1 MQVVNIAVV
10 EDEENYRN
18 TLTEYIRRFQEE
30 EGIRCPMHVFKN
42 GMEFLVDFKP
52 VYDVVFMDIEMPVI
66 SGLETA
72 KHMRET
78 DKEVSLIFVTRMGQ
92 YAINGYEVG
101 ALDFILK
108 PVGYYNFS
116 LKLKKA
122 IAASRRT
129 GKCISVGNGENVRKV
144 NLGEVLYIEV
154 LNHELVYHTA
164 GGNISARGSLSEREK
179 ALEGDN
185 FSRCN
190 NCYLVN
196 MNKIAEIRG
205 VTLLLENGEELAI
218 SRSRKAA
225 FQEKFIEFLGEKS

>member
-1 MQVVNIAVV
+1 MQVINIAIV

-18 TLTEYIRRFQEE
+18 TLVQYIRRFEEE
-30 EGIRCPMHVFKN
+30 EGVRCTVRTFRN

-52 VYDVVFMDIEMPVI
+52 VFDVVFMDIEMPVV

-72 KHMRET
+72 RHMREV

-101 ALDFILK
+101 ALDFMLK

-116 LKLKKA
+116 VKLKKA
-122 IAASRRT
+122 MSASARSGR
-129 GKCISVGNGENVRKV
+129 CISVGSGENVRKV
-144 NLGEVLYIEV
+144 CLNDVFYIEV
-154 LNHELVYHTA
+154 LNHELVYHTT

-179 ALEGDN
+179 ALAGDS

-196 MNKIAEIRG
+196 MNRIAEIRG
-205 VTLLLENGEELAI
+205 MTLLLDNGEELAI
-218 SRSRKAA
+218 SRSKRAA
-225 FQEKFIEFLGEKS
+225 FQEKFISFLGEKS